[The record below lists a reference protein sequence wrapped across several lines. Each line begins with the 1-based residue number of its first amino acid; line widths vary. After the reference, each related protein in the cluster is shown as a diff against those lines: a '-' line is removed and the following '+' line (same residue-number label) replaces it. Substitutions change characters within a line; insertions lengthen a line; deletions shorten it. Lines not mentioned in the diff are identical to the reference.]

1 MIVRPPKVCGAL
13 PIGLMRNQPLDF
25 SLLEN
30 DLPVAS
36 PKKMA
41 NMFQS
46 KPSQT
51 NDVLTG
57 SDDDLLNMEKL
68 ANLKADAELA
78 ALSGGNGKL
87 PMDNQSQPED
97 KPKKS
102 CNVQGCGGGS
112 CNVSRPVTPSLK
124 VKDEQIPTEE
134 VSDRSYGRIEDFEKM
149 KLPPQKATEIINNF
163 AERKIVDY
171 LKTGQYKKVLI
182 RFHHGLGDTVLF
194 YASGGIDKLREMFPD
209 IEIAFHTAL
218 GQEEIFGS
226 VDNDVTH
233 YDIVFEPRMP
243 LSEWDKEPWNKA
255 EKCLHVEFGIPVEFG
270 RSVWKL
276 PNEYGNRLIG
286 FHFHSTCMRNL
297 TVNEASALKVWQYV
311 QNKGFVALSTH
322 MRHKN
327 NHTTLYRFES
337 SNVIDEPARV
347 SKLFGLIKAC
357 AGFAGTAS
365 GNFHSALA
373 LLPPEKILFLKT
385 DFNVNRITHLPVRQ
399 LDVRDANKIDFGVV
413 DDWLADVVR

>member
-1 MIVRPPKVCGAL
+1 MIVRQPKVCGTL
-13 PIGLMRNQPLDF
+13 PIGLMRNQPFDL
-25 SLLEN
+25 SPLEK
-30 DLPVAS
+30 DLPISKAK
-36 PKKMA
+36 PMD

-46 KPSQT
+46 HL
-51 NDVLTG
+51 NVINGDLNIIG
-57 SDDDLLNMEKL
+57 DDILGMEKR
-68 ANLKADAELA
+68 ANLELDKQLA
-78 ALSGGNGKL
+78 HLSGDRDG
-87 PMDNQSQPED
+87 
-97 KPKKS
+97 
-102 CNVQGCGGGS
+102 
-112 CNVSRPVTPSLK
+112 K
-124 VKDEQIPTEE
+124 VKFENKSSQACSVNSGVKNSGSISIAPEHSFDEQNLQMLSNSEAE
-134 VSDRSYGRIEDFEKM
+134 RSYGHIEDFKNRVNVSENKV
-149 KLPPQKATEIINNF
+149 EIINNF

-171 LKTGQYKKVLI
+171 LKSGKYKKVLI

-218 GQEEIFGS
+218 GQEEIFGN

-243 LSEWDKEPWNKA
+243 LSEWDKDPWNKA
-255 EKCLHVEFGIPVEFG
+255 EKCLHVEFGIPVELG
-270 RSVWKL
+270 RSVWRL

-286 FHFHSTCMRNL
+286 FHFHSTCMKNL
-297 TVNEASALKVWQYV
+297 TVKEDSALKVWQYV

-327 NHTTLYRFES
+327 NHTALYRFES

-399 LDVRDANKIDFGVV
+399 LDVRDANKIDFGIV
-413 DDWLADVVR
+413 DAWLADVVR

>member
-1 MIVRPPKVCGAL
+1 MIVRQPKVCGTL
-13 PIGLMRNQPLDF
+13 PVGLMRNQPLDF
-25 SLLEN
+25 SSMGKEVSILN
-30 DLPVAS
+30 AKPMD
-36 PKKMA
+36 

-46 KPSQT
+46 PSD
-51 NDVLTG
+51 NRSIGFNNAEDDVLG
-57 SDDDLLNMEKL
+57 MEKR
-68 ANLKADAELA
+68 ANAELDKQLA
-78 ALSGGNGKL
+78 LLSGVEAGKGK
-87 PMDNQSQPED
+87 PENKNPQSCSVKRCGDGGCGKQEQPE
-97 KPKKS
+97 
-102 CNVQGCGGGS
+102 Q
-112 CNVSRPVTPSLK
+112 RPIENK
-124 VKDEQIPTEE
+124 EKIHMDIK
-134 VSDRSYGRIEDFEKM
+134 SDRSYGRMEDF
-149 KLPPQKATEIINNF
+149 QKRVPIPVKQTEIVNNF

-218 GQEEIFGS
+218 GQEEIFGT

-243 LSEWDKEPWNKA
+243 LSEWDKDPWNKA
-255 EKCLHVEFGIPVEFG
+255 EKCLHVEFGIPVELG

-276 PNEYGNRLIG
+276 PHEYGNRLIG
-286 FHFHSTCMRNL
+286 FHFHSTCMKNL
-297 TVNEASALKVWQYV
+297 TVKEDSALKVWQYV

-327 NHTTLYRFES
+327 NHTALYRFES

-385 DFNVNRITHLPVRQ
+385 DFDVNRITHLPIRQ
-399 LDVRDANKIDFGVV
+399 IDVRDAHKIDFGIV
-413 DDWLADVVR
+413 DAWLADVVR